1 VAKMNF
7 DPELYSL
14 TIRKEKIDG
23 EYLYVGRV
31 AEFPNVSS
39 FEETFDEAR
48 TVLIDAIKTLYEI
61 ACKEGSQFPAP
72 RQDETEYSGR
82 VTLRLTRSLHRQ
94 VAAQAESEGVSLNQF
109 LTTAIAQHIGQVS
122 MFSVMTG
129 ANTMP
134 SSASSERKVF
144 KVPLALLKEAAT
156 TGETNVRSR

>member
-1 VAKMNF
+1 MNF

-61 ACKEGSQFPAP
+61 ACEEGSQFPAP